1 MKHNLLFLAVWYH
14 VGFYEIFDQLPFQIV
29 MKWCMR
35 RYNSKNVK
43 HVEYEQ
49 NIVHCIN
56 PNKILFVK
64 IPDVQEGIIWKIS

>member
-1 MKHNLLFLAVWYH
+1 
-14 VGFYEIFDQLPFQIV
+14 

-49 NIVHCIN
+49 NIVHCID